1 MKSLTQRRSLALAAT
16 SLTTVAVLG
25 LSACSSSSDDGGE
38 EFDVADGIDTTY
50 DFPNVPTVKD
60 VPEGG
65 GLGTEEQEIG
75 EVGDEINTPSVAKV
89 TPIDPDW
96 MITAESKDAESIYNA
111 IDPETGKIMT
121 RITTGQAIWSDVVHV
136 FTTDN
141 ADDPQATAF
150 EVWRPRGSRGAA
162 DFTVSTYSGNLLD
175 PEEINLPKHT
185 RFHSRQG
192 SHTIAGGGKY
202 LVSWDDQLVGVR
214 VVDLESGELTG
225 ELESVGCG
233 PYTWPVGD
241 KIYSVCE
248 NSKELLELTIDDDGK
263 IEETGREKVLPD
275 HFTAARTA
283 QFASSAKQGFLINEA
298 GDVYVFD
305 FSDGLPTSEVKPVGN
320 VGKDG
325 GRFATESGRITPD
338 GKQFLVTYTDTDIHP
353 HSSNGGDT
361 VSFRTYDPATGKETK
376 LVTKEDLK
384 LDDMNSVAYNN
395 DASLIYVLGKAKP
408 TGEDA
413 EEDADPVY
421 TLVSVDP
428 ASGEVKNS
436 VEVTGMGR
444 SGNISGLTPPE
455 VREDN

>member
-38 EFDVADGIDTTY
+38 EFDVANGIDTTY
-50 DFPNVPTVKD
+50 DFPNVPTVKE

-75 EVGDEINTPSVAKV
+75 EVGDELNTPSVGKV

-96 MITAESKDAESIYNA
+96 MITVESKDNEAIYSA

-121 RITTGQAIWSDVVHV
+121 RITTGHAIWDDVVHV

-150 EVWRPRGSRGAA
+150 EVWAPRGSRGQS
-162 DFTVSTYSGNLLD
+162 DYTVSTYSGNLLD
-175 PEEINLPKHT
+175 PQEINLPKHV
-185 RFHSRQG
+185 RFHSREG

-214 VVDLESGELTG
+214 VVDLESGKLTG
-225 ELESVGCG
+225 ELQSVGCG
-233 PYTWPVGD
+233 PYTWPVGN

-263 IEETGREKVLPD
+263 IEETGREKVLPED
-275 HFTAARTA
+275 FTAARTA
-283 QFASSAKQGFLINEA
+283 KFASETKQGFLVNEA

-325 GRFATESGRITPD
+325 GRFATESAQITPD
-338 GKQFLVTYTDTDIHP
+338 GSRFLVAYTDTDIHP
-353 HSSNGGDT
+353 HSVNGGDE
-361 VSFRTYDPATGKETK
+361 VSFRIFDTATGKEDK
-376 LVTKEDLK
+376 LITKEDLK
-384 LDDMNSVAYNN
+384 LDSLDSIAYNA
-395 DASLIYVLGKAKP
+395 DASLIYVLGDAKP
-408 TGEDA
+408 TGDDA
-413 EEDADPVY
+413 EEDGEPVT

-428 ASGEVKNS
+428 ATGDVKES
-436 VEVTGMGR
+436 VEVTGNGR
-444 SGNISGLTPPE
+444 DGVSGLMAPE